1 MDIIV
6 LFVGLI
12 TFGLSSSKEIQCTWV
27 VEVDEVFDSDC
38 SLLGSVSSQQNYTC
52 NSLQDSLGLVSNSF
66 PPHSCVEVII
76 NEGRYVVEGTVI
88 MSRDLFIH
96 GRDGHVV
103 TVELLVQSSDEFQY
117 SLSFRNTASVGV
129 WNVEFQGTHGI
140 VGFDNISRVE
150 IRNSSFRWVCM

>member
-1 MDIIV
+1 MEVRHVAVVVIV
-6 LFVGLI
+6 LLAGVKSEVQWF
-12 TFGLSSSKEIQCTWV
+12 
-27 VEVDEVFDSDC
+27 VEVDVVFGSDC
-38 SLLGSVSSQQNYTC
+38 SQFGSVSSEQNYTC
-52 NSLQDSLGLVSNSF
+52 NSLQDALGLVSNSF

-117 SLSFRNTASVGV
+117 SLSFRNTNSVAVENIEFIGSSGV
-129 WNVEFQGTHGI
+129 I
-140 VGFDNISRVE
+140 GFDNVTRVE
-150 IRNSSFRWVCM
+150 VDSSSFM